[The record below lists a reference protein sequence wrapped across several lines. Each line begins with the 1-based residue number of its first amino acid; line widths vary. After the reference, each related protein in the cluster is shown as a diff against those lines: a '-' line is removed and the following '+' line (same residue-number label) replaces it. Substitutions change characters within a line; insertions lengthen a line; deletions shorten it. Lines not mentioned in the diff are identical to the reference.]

1 MIGRCWEDNRD
12 SLRFPPASCLL
23 SPSYII
29 PRVELL
35 TAVGLSLVGSGGGVL
50 IASPLLLLRDPVRLR
65 LVPGLI
71 SYAVGTF
78 LGVALLA
85 LVPEALESLP
95 APRALGALLA
105 GILGFFMLEK
115 LVIWRHCHTADCDAH
130 DSSAALILVG
140 GSLHNFTDGAIVGA
154 AVLTSLPL
162 GITTALAVAAHQ
174 IPQEVGDYAIL
185 LDAGYSRTR
194 AFVMNTLSASTCTLG
209 AAAVYAATSRTP
221 TALPYVLAFAAGS
234 FLYVALS
241 DLIPGLHR
249 EAVDVS
255 AIRQVVLIVAGV
267 GTIVML

>member
-1 MIGRCWEDNRD
+1 
-12 SLRFPPASCLL
+12 
-23 SPSYII
+23 
-29 PRVELL
+29 VELL

-50 IASPLLLLRDPVRLR
+50 IASPLLLLGDHVRLR
-65 LVPGLI
+65 LVPWLI
-71 SYAVGTF
+71 SYAVGTL
-78 LGVALLA
+78 LGVALLK
-85 LVPEALESLP
+85 LVPQALESLQ
-95 APRALGALLA
+95 ASEALGALLA

-130 DSSAALILVG
+130 DSSAALILIG

-194 AFVMNTLSASTCTLG
+194 AFVMNTLSAVTCALG
-209 AAAVYAATSRTP
+209 AVTVYAAASWTP

-234 FLYVALS
+234 FLYVAMS
-241 DLIPGLHR
+241 DLIPGLHHATR
-249 EAVDVS
+249 DAPGSYDVGAV
-255 AIRQVVLIVAGV
+255 RQVALIAAGI
-267 GTIVML
+267 GTIVVL

>member
-115 LVIWRHCHTADCDAH
+115 LVIWRHCHTADCAAH
-130 DSSAALILVG
+130 DSSAALILIG
-140 GSLHNFTDGAIVGA
+140 GSLHNVTDGAIVGA

-194 AFVMNTLSASTCTLG
+194 AFIMNTLSASTCAFG
-209 AAAVYAATSRTP
+209 AAAVYATTSWTP

-255 AIRQVVLIVAGV
+255 AIRQVVLIAAGV
-267 GTIVML
+267 GTIVLL